1 MREYCRGK
9 TVRRYDTPRD
19 SDLPNPA
26 SKNTL
31 VSLTQPQP
39 FPPPS
44 QSKRTSKGLGLV
56 VIMVIVASSKY
67 KIARS
72 APSEDSLCAGWVPF
86 RENNGGLSDENGGFL
101 HAQLGSGRAHTS
113 ASLHLS
119 GILFYV
125 SNQMSKVKPTTCLYR
140 KS

>member
-1 MREYCRGK
+1 
-9 TVRRYDTPRD
+9 
-19 SDLPNPA
+19 
-26 SKNTL
+26 
-31 VSLTQPQP
+31 
-39 FPPPS
+39 
-44 QSKRTSKGLGLV
+44 V
-56 VIMVIVASSKY
+56 VIMVIIASSKY

-140 KS
+140 KSRWYPVVDLHAKQRMISLHVTLVAYTTCKLKHT